1 VLGAPPGT
9 RTPNPR
15 IKSPNPVISSGFG
28 LCQLVSLPQVS
39 NKAPCRCVPFGVDP
53 FHGHRALIEHRDRG
67 SVLHP
72 TIDAGEW

>member
-1 VLGAPPGT
+1 
-9 RTPNPR
+9 
-15 IKSPNPVISSGFG
+15 